1 MSGQGGASAT
11 PGKGGELPDAGSSDE
26 AAALEEEAANLEY
39 NKQATELVL
48 KRLQKELE
56 RGDVDPELLEQLGWT
71 EAEMKRFAERLGKHL
86 EKNNAN
92 DETPESAA
100 RREQFEEM
108 LKTLDLKKGGTKRT
122 GENSPQ
128 REVNQIESRRTNVPP
143 TYKKAFE
150 QFTKD
155 LNRQKQSK
163 PAAPPK

>member
-1 MSGQGGASAT
+1 M
-11 PGKGGELPDAGSSDE
+11 
-26 AAALEEEAANLEY
+26 EY

-48 KRLQKELE
+48 KCLQKELE

-86 EKNNAN
+86 EKTNATE
-92 DETPESAA
+92 ETPESAA

-108 LKTLDLKKGGTKRT
+108 LKTLDLKKGGARRT

-155 LNRQKQSK
+155 LNRQK
-163 PAAPPK
+163 